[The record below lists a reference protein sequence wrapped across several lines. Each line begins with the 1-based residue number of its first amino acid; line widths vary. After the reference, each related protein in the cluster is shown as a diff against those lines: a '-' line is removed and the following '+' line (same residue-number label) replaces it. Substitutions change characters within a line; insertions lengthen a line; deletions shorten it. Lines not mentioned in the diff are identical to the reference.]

1 LRVFGL
7 LTLGLLAG
15 SCHDASGQS
24 PLAPPSSLP
33 PQPDALTITPAIDA
47 LKLGSTQTLTAVVL
61 SGDGMRRTV
70 AASWS
75 SDAPEVVAVGDDGR
89 VRALSLGRATITTN
103 FETLAAAQPMR
114 VVPDNEGTWSG
125 EYRLVECTRLSGP
138 GPDYCRG
145 FAGAVRPLRTVLAQ
159 NGSTL
164 SGRLELYSTAG
175 HELVEA
181 GPVQGSIEASGA
193 LVLTGVTSS
202 VVSEQPGG
210 TTLSDWNTVVTGDGD
225 QMTGRFVRNRRFQ
238 NLWGWQE
245 SREDC
250 EIVKV
255 TRSPP

>member
-1 LRVFGL
+1 VLVFAL
-7 LTLGLLAG
+7 LTVGLLAG
-15 SCHDASGQS
+15 SCHDATGPS
-24 PLAPPSSLP
+24 PIAPPSSLP

-61 SGDGMRRTV
+61 SGGMRRTV

-75 SDAPEVVAVGDDGR
+75 SDTPEVVAVGDDGR
-89 VRALSLGRATITTN
+89 VRALNLGRATITAN
-103 FETLAAAQPMR
+103 FETLTAALPMR
-114 VVPDNEGTWSG
+114 VVPDYEGTWSG
-125 EYRLVECTRLSGP
+125 GYRLVECTRLSGP
-138 GPDYCRG
+138 GPSYCRG
-145 FAGAVRPLRTVLAQ
+145 FAGAVLPLRMVLTQ
-159 NGSTL
+159 DGSTL
-164 SGRLELYSTAG
+164 SGRLELYSTTG

-210 TTLSDWNTVVTGDGD
+210 TTLSDWNTVLTGDGD
-225 QMTGRFVRNRRFQ
+225 QMTGRFVQNRRFQ